1 MTLEI
6 EVQNDNVLETLLAM
20 PDVNVDIF
28 YQIVD
33 KESLYIDKTR
43 IVLTSR
49 EVREAIEAK
58 GTVMDN
64 D

>member
-1 MTLEI
+1 
-6 EVQNDNVLETLLAM
+6 M

-33 KESLYIDKTR
+33 KESLYIDKRR
-43 IVLTSR
+43 IVLTAR

-58 GTVMDN
+58 GAMMDN